1 MGKDEGRGSG
11 GQRNRISVEVRMEE
25 DKRETQKF
33 EEIFVFYGKINEF
46 DSLHHKLS
54 GPTDLEQI
62 LFLGIFQKF

>member
-1 MGKDEGRGSG
+1 
-11 GQRNRISVEVRMEE
+11 MEE
-25 DKRETQKF
+25 DKRETQNLKKYLF
-33 EEIFVFYGKINEF
+33 FYGKINEF